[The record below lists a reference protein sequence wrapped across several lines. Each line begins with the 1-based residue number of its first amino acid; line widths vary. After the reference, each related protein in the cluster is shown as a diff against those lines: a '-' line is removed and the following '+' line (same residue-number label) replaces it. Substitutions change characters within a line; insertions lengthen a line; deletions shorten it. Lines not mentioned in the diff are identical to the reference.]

1 MLGFTLGATI
11 MPVIAVAQQRAA
23 VQTIPNVLGRPVKE
37 ATDSLARTN
46 LPIVQI
52 VVRTDTVRSGIVV
65 AQRPPAGTPV
75 TRVRVESLWVTSPVR
90 RTTVDSRAVSV
101 ARATPPPSR
110 TSDDVTST
118 PGNVVVNHAADSA
131 LTRVNV
137 PGIVVRER
145 TKVPDLFRKTP
156 QQVAADLKRH
166 KLRPGKES
174 RDYSDDVAP
183 GLVFRQHPPP
193 GADGEVL
200 AGTMVDVWY
209 SVGPH
214 PQPPSLVIPSV
225 VGLALREAGDSLRRV
240 GLGIGHVDRI
250 VVPGIRDRVVE
261 QKPVAGSG
269 AHRGDSVDVSVGI
282 APRTVKVPQ
291 VTGLARSVAED
302 SLKAAGLGVGRV
314 ILVSV
319 NDQAEVIVRQQPA
332 AGAPADSGS
341 FVDLV
346 ENRHPETRMTRVP
359 DLTGRSTA
367 EADSVL
373 RGDSLILG
381 IVRRP
386 GESAVDR
393 VAGQEPVPGNDVH
406 MYSAVDVTLGVE
418 TGTAL
423 VELPDVRGLTADS
436 ARVVLVNR
444 GFNRLSFRAGGG
456 ALTSGSVVLT
466 QDPPGGEFANPELLV
481 ILLTGAEPPPP
492 EPVPHLVGLDPAVAR
507 GATVVRGL
515 QMVILDRVRRWRLT
529 SVVMTQVPAPPLP
542 PPPDNTVVVTLA
554 IPIVPPV
561 VAAITGGVLV
571 LGAGFTARDRIRT
584 RKQERERRRKEQE
597 RERRKDGD
605 SSGVKLTRQ
614 VGGPEITSDQPASQ
628 GLIRASLILRLD
640 VTEELIDGEA
650 LAGSLIKS
658 WKPRDG

>member
-118 PGNVVVNHAADSA
+118 PGNVVVNLAADSA

-250 VVPGIRDRVVE
+250 VVPGIRDRVY
-261 QKPVAGSG
+261 SG
-269 AHRGDSVDVSVGI
+269 IPASMFGMSQRIEISHVSGMSN
-282 APRTVKVPQ
+282 VKYWLAEHGYDANDE
-291 VTGLARSVAED
+291 GLCQHVFALA
-302 SLKAAGLGVGRV
+302 K
-314 ILVSV
+314 
-319 NDQAEVIVRQQPA
+319 
-332 AGAPADSGS
+332 
-341 FVDLV
+341 
-346 ENRHPETRMTRVP
+346 TT
-359 DLTGRSTA
+359 
-367 EADSVL
+367 
-373 RGDSLILG
+373 
-381 IVRRP
+381 
-386 GESAVDR
+386 DR
-393 VAGQEPVPGNDVH
+393 VLTDEEIHICCNEYANARRQA
-406 MYSAVDVTLGVE
+406 SA
-418 TGTAL
+418 
-423 VELPDVRGLTADS
+423 
-436 ARVVLVNR
+436 
-444 GFNRLSFRAGGG
+444 
-456 ALTSGSVVLT
+456 
-466 QDPPGGEFANPELLV
+466 
-481 ILLTGAEPPPP
+481 
-492 EPVPHLVGLDPAVAR
+492 
-507 GATVVRGL
+507 
-515 QMVILDRVRRWRLT
+515 
-529 SVVMTQVPAPPLP
+529 
-542 PPPDNTVVVTLA
+542 
-554 IPIVPPV
+554 
-561 VAAITGGVLV
+561 
-571 LGAGFTARDRIRT
+571 
-584 RKQERERRRKEQE
+584 
-597 RERRKDGD
+597 
-605 SSGVKLTRQ
+605 
-614 VGGPEITSDQPASQ
+614 
-628 GLIRASLILRLD
+628 
-640 VTEELIDGEA
+640 
-650 LAGSLIKS
+650 
-658 WKPRDG
+658 